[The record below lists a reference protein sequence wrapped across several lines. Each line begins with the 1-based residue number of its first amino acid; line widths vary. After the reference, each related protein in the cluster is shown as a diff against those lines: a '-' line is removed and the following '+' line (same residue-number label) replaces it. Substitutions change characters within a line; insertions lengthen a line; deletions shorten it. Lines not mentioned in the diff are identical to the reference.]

1 MKGKLDIKCLVRSA
15 RGFIIV
21 AKGIL
26 GNYTTFFFLLEKQK
40 VCKDV
45 HHHWSEENSANF
57 MQLTLRPLKSVI
69 HRENFE
75 I

>member
-26 GNYTTFFFLLEKQK
+26 GNYITFFLVGKTKGLLE
-40 VCKDV
+40 
-45 HHHWSEENSANF
+45 HSSSLESEENSTNF
-57 MQLTLRPLKSVI
+57 TQLTLLPLKQAI
-69 HRENFE
+69 QREN
-75 I
+75 IKI